1 MEIPPFLLELP
12 IHMRIVGLQ
21 SMTYPAGK
29 ERGGEEID
37 FSHSPAL
44 HEIPQESTELPSH
57 GHPAL
62 PAHHHPQRMMK
73 CHSFTASSALLIII
87 SSPSPVFAPCHRFIS
102 EIPICT
108 PS

>member
-12 IHMRIVGLQ
+12 IHMRVVGLQ

-29 ERGGEEID
+29 ERDGEEID

-44 HEIPQESTELPSH
+44 HEIRQESTELPSH

-62 PAHHHPQRMMK
+62 PAHHPQRMMK
-73 CHSFTASSALLIII
+73 CHSFTASSAPIII
-87 SSPSPVFAPCHRFIS
+87 VSSPSPVFAPCHRFLS
-102 EIPICT
+102 GIPICT